1 MPLVT
6 CSLEVKMFLEVN
18 NLTKKYGDFYAIK
31 DVNFS
36 LKKGELLCLLGPSG
50 CGKSTILKSIG
61 GFIEVEGSI
70 ILNGVDITHIPPE
83 KRGVATVFQSLGLF
97 PHMNVLENIKYGLKF
112 NGTPRDKRDEIAEE
126 MLKTLGLEGFG
137 KRMIDE
143 LSGGQRQRVALGRSM
158 IVGPDLLLLD
168 EPLSSL
174 DAKLQKSMRM
184 EIREFQKKFDITTI
198 FVTHNQ
204 EEAFEIADKII
215 LLNDGEIMQTGSAR
229 DIYNHPANE
238 FVLDFIGRSNILD
251 GAYVRPE
258 DIRLN
263 TGQTKAKIT
272 NILFKGSFTELI
284 LDTEYGELTALTM
297 DDDSLSIG
305 DEINIDIKKEVI

>member
-1 MPLVT
+1 
-6 CSLEVKMFLEVN
+6 MFLEIK

-31 DVNFS
+31 DINFS
-36 LKKGELLCLLGPSG
+36 LEKGELLCLLGPSG
-50 CGKSTILKSIG
+50 CGKSTILKGIG
-61 GFIEVEGSI
+61 GFIEVHGNI

-112 NGTPRDKRDEIAEE
+112 NGTPKNKRDEMAEE

-137 KRMIDE
+137 KRMINE

-158 IVGPDLLLLD
+158 IVGPELLLLD

-174 DAKLQKSMRM
+174 DAKLQKSMRQ
-184 EIREFQKKFDITTI
+184 EIRDFQKKFDITTI

-215 LLNDGEIMQTGSAR
+215 LLNEGKIMQTGVAKE
-229 DIYNHPANE
+229 IYEHPANE
-238 FVLDFIGRSNILD
+238 FVLDFIGSSNTLD
-251 GAYVRPE
+251 DGYARPE
-258 DIRLN
+258 DITLN
-263 TGQTKAKIT
+263 SGSTKARIK
-272 NILFKGSFTELI
+272 NIIFKGSFTEVI
-284 LDTEYGELTALTM
+284 LDTQYGTLTAFTM
-297 DDDSLSIG
+297 NDEDLKID
-305 DEINIDIKKEVI
+305 DEINIDIKREKI